1 MVTYT
6 MPSRSSRAAIWQD
19 LGHAGLHALP
29 DTDARQ
35 VGEDLGVLVRHTQRI
50 PIPLAYLE

>member
-1 MVTYT
+1 MVTDT
-6 MPSRSSRAAIWQD
+6 MPSRSSRAAVWQD

-29 DTDARQ
+29 DTNARR

-50 PIPLAYLE
+50 PIPLPDLE